1 MSPDIKTFF
10 PKVEAFRALPLEPFV
25 TPVQVFSPLHRKD
38 CAALLCGEGGAD
50 NARFAFIGQQP
61 FLHLSHRG
69 DCAALI
75 REDGQEE
82 HVTIDP
88 FALFH
93 AALTSYAMENQS
105 FPVSLWG
112 GIGYFSYEAAHFIE
126 ALPKTTIDDLHL
138 PVLEMI
144 YYRDLLVFDLQ
155 KKAVFLVQ
163 ADLGSGFIDPEEYA
177 WLFKCEERGG
187 DEFRAERPESCC
199 SPESYLSR
207 VAKARDYIKRG
218 DVYEVN
224 LSHRFSAPY
233 QGDEYGI
240 FRALYRVNPAPFSA
254 YLNFGDTA
262 IISNSPER
270 FLRADDAWVE
280 TRPIK
285 GTVPRG
291 STHEEDLGLRM
302 QLAASEKD
310 DAELSMIV
318 DLLRNDLG
326 KVCRVG
332 SVRVR
337 EHKRIEGFANVW
349 HLISIVEGKLR
360 EGEHYSSLIK
370 ACFPGGS
377 VTGCPKIR
385 SMEIIDELET
395 YRRNLYTGMIFIAND
410 RRMDSS
416 IVIRTI
422 VAKGGMLYFS
432 VGGAIV
438 YDSIAER
445 EYEETL
451 AKAHSIMQVLSEGSQ
466 P

>member
-1 MSPDIKTFF
+1 
-10 PKVEAFRALPLEPFV
+10 
-25 TPVQVFSPLHRKD
+25 
-38 CAALLCGEGGAD
+38 
-50 NARFAFIGQQP
+50 
-61 FLHLSHRG
+61 
-69 DCAALI
+69 
-75 REDGQEE
+75 
-82 HVTIDP
+82 
-88 FALFH
+88 LFH
-93 AALTSYAMENQS
+93 AALASYPMGQQP

-112 GIGYFSYEAAHFIE
+112 GIGYFSYEAAHCIE
-126 ALPKTTIDDLHL
+126 ALPRTTLDDLHL
-138 PVLEMI
+138 PVLELV
-144 YYRDLLVFDLQ
+144 YYRDLLAFDLQ

-163 ADLGSGFIDPEEYA
+163 AETGSGFSDPGEYA
-177 WLFKCEERGG
+177 SLLKSEEGEVG
-187 DEFRAERPESCC
+187 TYQAERPESCC
-199 SPESYLSR
+199 SRDSYLFR
-207 VAKARDYIKRG
+207 VRKVRDYIKRG

-224 LSHRFSAPY
+224 LSHRFAARY
-233 QGDEYGI
+233 HGDEYGI
-240 FRALYRVNPAPFSA
+240 FRTLYRTNPAPLSA
-254 YLNFGDTA
+254 YLNFGDTV

-270 FLRADDAWVE
+270 FLRAEDAWVE

-291 STHEEDLGLRM
+291 SNEEEDLRLRM
-302 QLAASEKD
+302 QLAHSEKD

-326 KVCRVG
+326 KVCQVG

-349 HLISIVEGKLR
+349 HLVSLVEGRIRK
-360 EGEHYSSLIK
+360 EEDYASLVR

-395 YRRNLYTGMIFIAND
+395 YRRNLYTGMLFIAND

-422 VAKGGMLYFS
+422 IATGGTLYFS

-438 YDSIAER
+438 YDSVPEG
-445 EYEETL
+445 EYDETL
-451 AKAHSIMQVLSEGSQ
+451 AKAQSIMKVLTGGAQ
-466 P
+466 A